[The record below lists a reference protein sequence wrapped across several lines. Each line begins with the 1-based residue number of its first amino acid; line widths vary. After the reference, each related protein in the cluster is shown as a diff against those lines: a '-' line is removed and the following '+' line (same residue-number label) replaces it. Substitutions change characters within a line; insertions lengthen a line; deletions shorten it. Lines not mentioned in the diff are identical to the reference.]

1 MVFESQA
8 KSMTIKIA
16 SIFAA
21 GHSNNSLF
29 AQDDPTHTYAPTY
42 TSRLL
47 KSSLLDLG
55 IELNTADLNVGK
67 EVAFELYVE
76 GQALLPTNTRKYLVA
91 SENPHINPLNCD
103 TQYCAQFQKVFSW
116 NPQIASLSNGVLV
129 MVPNEIICKPT
140 PTYVERPLLVALIN
154 ANKRFPQELD
164 NDLYEERIK
173 LIRWYEA
180 KQPESFGLFG
190 RGWDKP
196 SPAFTAREK
205 ISRRIKRLQTQLYG
219 YKPFPSYRGAIDTKF
234 EAYGHAKFGIC
245 YENTKDLPNY
255 ITEKIFDC
263 MMEGCV
269 PVYLGANNV
278 LDFIP
283 KECFIDRRDFESTA
297 QLHEFLASMNEVV
310 YQQYQANMA
319 HFLAGPQVDP
329 FRAESFVA
337 KLASAIA
344 SDLEN
349 P

>member
-1 MVFESQA
+1 M
-8 KSMTIKIA
+8 MKIA
-16 SIFAA
+16 SIYAA

-29 AQDDPTHTYAPTY
+29 AQSDPTHTYAPTY

-47 KSSLLDLG
+47 RASLLERG
-55 IELNTADLNVGK
+55 IELNTADLNADK

-76 GQALLPTNTRKYLVA
+76 GQVVRPTKTRKYLVA
-91 SENPHINPLNCD
+91 SENPHINLLNCD
-103 TQYCAQFQKVFSW
+103 TQYCSQFQKVFSW
-116 NPQIASLSNGVLV
+116 NPRIASLPNGVLV

-140 PTYVERPLLVALIN
+140 PTFLERPLLVALIN

-180 KQPESFGLFG
+180 NQPQSFGLFG

-196 SPAFTAREK
+196 SPAFTATEK
-205 ISRRIKRLQTQLYG
+205 MSRRIKRLRTQLYG

-263 MMEGCV
+263 MMEGCI
-269 PVYLGANNV
+269 PVYWGANNV

-283 KECFIDRRDFESTA
+283 KNCFIDQRDFESTA
-297 QLHEFLASMNEVV
+297 QLHEFLVSMGEAV

-319 HFLAGPQVDP
+319 NFLAGSQVEP
-329 FRAESFVA
+329 FRAEKFVSQ
-337 KLASAIA
+337 LIEIIA
-344 SDLEN
+344 
-349 P
+349 